1 MFWQHPIDQALSR
14 LKRSVHA
21 SLKVVLWDGR
31 EVELGDKPP
40 RVTLRVRNRRTA
52 AALASP
58 SLLTLGQ
65 AYIEGDVEVE
75 GDLRDAIRSAAEI
88 SRASSRVRVL
98 SRRAAAT
105 PRARSWSIWSFIRAM
120 RGEITTVTP
129 G

>member
-65 AYIEGDVEVE
+65 VPNLASNFVLNLLGTNSEYARQHSVDV
-75 GDLRDAIRSAAEI
+75 SAPP
-88 SRASSRVRVL
+88 STPTV
-98 SRRAAAT
+98 RAA
-105 PRARSWSIWSFIRAM
+105 RR
-120 RGEITTVTP
+120 
-129 G
+129 